1 MNKYNNP
8 RLTNT
13 TIAGSGMKHPVRPH
27 VILGDTKN
35 GYIQGDLMDAN
46 AVKDIINDIVD
57 GAPEALDTLKEVAEN
72 IEALDSRY
80 AKKSDAVQHD
90 AGSTE

>member
-27 VILGDTKN
+27 VILGNPEN
-35 GYIQGDLMDAN
+35 GYIQGDILDAN
-46 AVKDIINDIVD
+46 AVKEIAKEIVD
-57 GAPEALDTLKEVAEN
+57 DAPETLNTLKELADAIQEN
-72 IEALDSRY
+72 GAADLVT
-80 AKKSDAVQHD
+80 K
-90 AGSTE
+90 G